1 MVRPITLDAARV
13 RLTDRQIHV
22 VGNLSTEAVIN
33 TILSPTF
40 PGCSLDGGVGATIL
54 RIGQDKLLR
63 DRVIKLSN
71 RAWTAELQ
79 PGEKVG
85 TYP

>member
-1 MVRPITLDAARV
+1 MLRA
-13 RLTDRQIHV
+13 RLTDRQIHA
-22 VGNLSTEAVIN
+22 VGDVSTQAVIN

-40 PGCSLDGGVGATIL
+40 PDCSLGGGVSATIL

-63 DRVIKLSN
+63 DRIVELCN
-71 RAWTAELQ
+71 GAWIAELQ

-85 TYP
+85 T

>member
-1 MVRPITLDAARV
+1 MVRPIPLRRCARA

-40 PGCSLDGGVGATIL
+40 PDCSLDGGVGATIL
-54 RIGQDKLLR
+54 RIGQDKLLW
-63 DRVIKLSN
+63 DRIVEVTN
-71 RAWTAELQ
+71 GAWTAELQ
-79 PGEKVG
+79 PGEKVS
-85 TYP
+85 T